1 MASVALSGVRKSFGA
16 LEVLHGVDLDIAEG
30 EFVVLVGPS
39 GSGKTTLLRIIAGL
53 ERLSA
58 GAVRVDGRGVEHL
71 APKDRDIAMVFQHYA
86 LYPHMTVRENLGFS
100 LRMRNEPKTR
110 VHARVDEVAAI
121 LGLTPLLERRPA
133 QLSGGQQQRVAIGR
147 AIVRK
152 PRVFL
157 FDEPLSNLDGALR
170 AQMRTE
176 LKSLQRRLGITSLY
190 VTHDQM
196 EAMAMADRI
205 AVLRQGRIEQVGTPL
220 ELYQR
225 PANLF
230 VAGFIGVP
238 PMNLVPATVLNGAQA
253 GDVVYGFRP
262 EACALGTQDGMPA
275 TITAVE
281 HLGAAIHVYADL
293 AGRTV
298 CAVSTEPRWSPGM
311 RVRLRPDPERLLVF
325 DAESGRALAGETLK
339 EAELS
344 SPRRRG
350 PR

>member
-1 MASVALSGVRKSFGA
+1 MASVSLRGVRKSFGA

-58 GAVRVDGRGVEHL
+58 GEVRVDGRGVGDL
-71 APKDRDIAMVFQHYA
+71 PAKDRDIAMVFQHYA

-100 LRMRNEPKTR
+100 LRMRNQPK
-110 VHARVDEVAAI
+110 ARVSARVAEVAAI
-121 LGLTPLLERRPA
+121 LGLSALLERRPA
-133 QLSGGQQQRVAIGR
+133 ELSGGQQQRVAIGR

-176 LKSLQRRLGITSLY
+176 LKGLHRRLASTSLY
-190 VTHDQM
+190 VTHDQI

-205 AVLRQGRIEQVGTPL
+205 AVLRSGRIEQVGTPL
-220 ELYQR
+220 ELYER

-238 PMNLVPATVLNGAQA
+238 PMNLVPGRVLNRAEER
-253 GDVVYGFRP
+253 DVVYGFRP
-262 EACALGTQDGMPA
+262 EACALGGEDGVPA
-275 TITAVE
+275 TVTAVE
-281 HLGAAIHVYADL
+281 HLGAAIHVYAEL
-293 AGRTV
+293 SGRTV
-298 CAVSTEPRWSPGM
+298 CVLTSERRGWSPGTP
-311 RVRLRPDPERLLVF
+311 VRIRPDPARVLLF
-325 DAESGRALAGETLK
+325 DPSSGRALATPTAAG
-339 EAELS
+339 
-344 SPRRRG
+344 
-350 PR
+350 